1 MVSIICST
9 YNHEKY
15 IKDAL
20 DGFLMQKTNFEI
32 EIVIH
37 DDASTDNTVIILK
50 EYEKNYPELIR
61 VIYETENQFSKSK
74 YPPQFFNNFMRKELN
89 GKYIAMCEGDDYWI
103 DCDKLQT
110 QIDYMESNY
119 DCVMTGHDT
128 ICLNCQTGEKK
139 RLMLCQ
145 EDKDITVNGFIKD
158 EEDITTA
165 SLVFRREML
174 YMDDFFLEV
183 SVGDYPLKLYCLT
196 KGKVHYF
203 ERPMSVYRYLR
214 EGSWSSNQISNIHD
228 YLIRWTNKFT
238 FLERYNKFTQKS
250 YINVI
255 NEQIKKRVHL
265 IVQQYSSVPVEE
277 FQNLCR
283 VCDKDSEYE
292 AHKYYLSI
300 VTLFR
305 QYYDISFL
313 DDKIYEFVSKNRFIY
328 IWGAGKFGKLL
339 AKQLMNHGIDFEGF
353 IVSDNK
359 NNPNKYLSKNV
370 WNYNEVLYKK
380 EEIGILVAVGLQL
393 KEDIYNILDNLGFIN
408 YYYPFEL
415 NCEEILYV

>member
-214 EGSWSSNQISNIHD
+214 EGSWSSNQTRD
-228 YLIRWTNKFT
+228 F
-238 FLERYNKFTQKS
+238 KS
-250 YINVI
+250 YIIRWVDIFILLEKFNKYTDNKYNGIIVNII
-255 NEQIKKRVHL
+255 NTQFNKLIIEFSKLSKKKFLCMSEDCIKNSKIESQKYFRQL
-265 IVQQYSSVPVEE
+265 IRH
-277 FQNLCR
+277 C
-283 VCDKDSEYE
+283 
-292 AHKYYLSI
+292 
-300 VTLFR
+300 R
-305 QYYDISFL
+305 QYYDVEYLDNKIREFSKKHKSILIWGTGKYGKLISEQL
-313 DDKIYEFVSKNRFIY
+313 TNNNIEYNGFVVSDNWYSDRRYLGKSVWKFNELPFFDTEIGIIIAVSLQYKEEILLLLKYNKFGRFIY
-328 IWGAGKFGKLL
+328 PFDV
-339 AKQLMNHGIDFEGF
+339 NC
-353 IVSDNK
+353 
-359 NNPNKYLSKNV
+359 
-370 WNYNEVLYKK
+370 
-380 EEIGILVAVGLQL
+380 
-393 KEDIYNILDNLGFIN
+393 DNLIH
-408 YYYPFEL
+408 
-415 NCEEILYV
+415 